1 MIPVVAALINAGLGI
16 LGNAVATKGKD
27 FIEDKL
33 NVNIDNLLGS
43 EEGKIR
49 LAQLENQHEETL
61 QKYAIERRGQ
71 ELEEIKLE
79 HSNTAD
85 ARALQA
91 AALAQEDKFSKRF
104 VYYLASGW
112 SISSVLYIGLITF
125 MDIPLANIRFVDT
138 ILGFILGTVIA
149 SVLNYFFGSTKN
161 SQFKD
166 ATIAEAVKG
175 MKQ

>member
-33 NVNIDNLLGS
+33 NVNIDKLLGS
-43 EEGKIR
+43 EEGKIQ

-149 SVLNYFFGSTKN
+149 SVLNYFFGSTKS

-166 ATIAEAVKG
+166 VTIAEAVKG